1 MTTTRRRLHR
11 TTFGLGQAQHRAAL
25 DVASVIKSV
34 ERDRKL
40 SDAPWAAEP
49 RLTRDQPQ
57 SSGLRS
63 WPLSVRRKPFSRLAT
78 TFKNRRDQVRV
89 AQRSARA
96 SRAAR
101 RPASTA
107 PSM

>member
-11 TTFGLGQAQHRAAL
+11 TTFGLGHAQHRAAL

-63 WPLSVRRKPFSRLAT
+63 WRSR
-78 TFKNRRDQVRV
+78 
-89 AQRSARA
+89 SGA
-96 SRAAR
+96 SRSVGSRQRLRIGAITCA
-101 RPASTA
+101 
-107 PSM
+107 

>member
-40 SDAPWAAEP
+40 SDARGLPSLGSGATSPNPVAFEAGALGP
-49 RLTRDQPQ
+49 EQAVQ
-57 SSGLRS
+57 SACDN
-63 WPLSVRRKPFSRLAT
+63 V
-78 TFKNRRDQVRV
+78 
-89 AQRSARA
+89 
-96 SRAAR
+96 
-101 RPASTA
+101 
-107 PSM
+107 